1 MTIFRCSGS
10 NAPEALVG
18 WSSVNR
24 LTGQGRWIAIA
35 LAGLTA
41 LGERT
46 SQGQISE
53 RTPVLR
59 RVDEWGLGS

>member
-1 MTIFRCSGS
+1 VTISED
-10 NAPEALVG
+10 APRALVG

-35 LAGLTA
+35 PAGLTA

-46 SQGQISE
+46 SQGQNTE
-53 RTPVLR
+53 WTPLPR

>member
-1 MTIFRCSGS
+1 MISGS
-10 NAPEALVG
+10 APRALVE

-24 LTGQGRWIAIA
+24 LTDQGRWIAIA
-35 LAGLTA
+35 PAGLTA

-46 SQGQISE
+46 SQGQNTE
-53 RTPVLR
+53 WTPPSR